1 MKFAPHRALHYDG
14 CSMTPAQAATQRIIC
29 DGCGQGTTSEHIERR
44 LERLEQTT
52 RYRPVH
58 IQAVFLSAQS
68 PESQDAFLY
77 GAQKGFR
84 GEAAG
89 LLNALQ
95 IDWEG
100 RAPDA
105 VLSEFQRKGFFLTHL
120 LECPAGQGIESYDLS
135 KALKEKLPSL
145 LRRIRTSL
153 KPKRLLVISKD
164 MKAVA
169 AELKAA
175 QAGAEIVLDADAPFD
190 LEDAGS
196 VLRLRSVL

>member
-1 MKFAPHRALHYDG
+1 
-14 CSMTPAQAATQRIIC
+14 MTPAQAAPQKVIC
-29 DGCGQGTTSEHIERR
+29 DGCGQGTTSEHIARR

-77 GAQKGFR
+77 GAQNGFR
-84 GEAAG
+84 GEAAA
-89 LLNALQ
+89 LLDALQ

-120 LECPAGQGIESYDLS
+120 LECALDQGIASYDLP
-135 KALKEKLPSL
+135 KALKERLPSA

-153 KPKRLLVISKD
+153 KPKRLFVISKE

-169 AELKAA
+169 AGLKVT
-175 QAGAEIVLDADAPFD
+175 QAGAEAVLDADAPFD

-196 VLRLRSVL
+196 VLRLRSAL